1 MIKVDLIEKLPTSVS
16 SFNTLRKKGLI
27 YVDKTEKIHS
37 IASLTKKF
45 FLARPRRFGKSLL
58 ISTFE
63 SLFRSGVQHFK
74 GLGIEKLW
82 KEKEKFIVVKLD
94 FSEAKNF
101 CTAEDFRSM
110 LGGVLW
116 QGFAAEGFRYDS
128 HVPVSLVEQI
138 SGWLRQQREASVVLL
153 IDEYDAPLTAVLG
166 DEDLFEKVRL
176 EMAKFFAVVK
186 ANDGVFR
193 FFFMTGITKFRQT
206 GIFSELNHLT
216 DLTFDRN
223 YASLLGYTRP
233 EIDEYFSE
241 YVKAAAEALS
251 CSESEIIDGLTQ
263 NYDGFCF
270 DETAQEHVYN
280 PWSVLNFFTTPE
292 RGYENYWIESGGV
305 ITLLL
310 QYIKTHS
317 LKNPADYQKEKIIPK
332 SVLKASADQK
342 HVSDLALLAQTGYL
356 TIKETRNDVFLVGY
370 PNKEVADA
378 MAQLYYELLLR
389 GKTLDEVGVGGLG
402 TLLWNGSAEEVVDDF
417 NRLTL
422 SLDYSHYPVK
432 DEYCCRGFVQAILH
446 GARCTPRIEVH
457 NAFGRSDLELDAG
470 RRHWVFEFK
479 FLPASVKSQKREAA
493 KLLKE
498 AEDQI
503 LDRRYGVAAAEKGR
517 ELVRLALVFSER
529 ERSFTEWKRLE

>member
-1 MIKVDLIEKLPTSVS
+1 MKVDLIEKLPTSVS
-16 SFNTLRKKGLI
+16 SFNTLRKKGMI
-27 YVDKTEKIHS
+27 YVDKTEIIHS

-63 SLFRSGVQHFK
+63 SLFRSGVQHFQ
-74 GLGIEKLW
+74 GLRIEKLW
-82 KEKEKFIVVKLD
+82 REKEKFTVIKLD

-101 CTAEDFRSM
+101 CTIEDFRSM
-110 LGGVLW
+110 FAGVLW
-116 QGFAAEGFRYDS
+116 QSFTSEGFHYDP
-128 HVPVSLVEQI
+128 HLPISLVEQI
-138 SGWLRQQREASVVLL
+138 SGWLRQQRGASVVLL

-166 DEDLFEKVRL
+166 DEALFTKVRM
-176 EMAKFFAVVK
+176 EMAKFFAIVK

-216 DLTFDRN
+216 DLTLDRN
-223 YASLLGYTRP
+223 YAALLGYTRS
-233 EIDEYFSE
+233 EIDQYFSE
-241 YVKAAAEALS
+241 YVQAAAQALG
-251 CSESEIIDGLTQ
+251 CSRAEVVDGLTQ

-280 PWSVLNFFTTPE
+280 PWSVLNFFTAPE

-310 QYIKTHS
+310 QYIKTHT

-332 SVLKASADQK
+332 AVLKASADQK
-342 HVSDLALLAQTGYL
+342 HVSDLALLTQTGYL
-356 TIKETRNDVFLVGY
+356 TIKETRNDVFQVGY

-378 MAQLYYELLLR
+378 MAQLYYELLLG

-402 TLLWNGSAEEVVDDF
+402 TLLWNGVAAEVVADF

-479 FLPASVKSQKREAA
+479 FLPASMKSQKREAA

-503 LDRRYGVAAAEKGR
+503 RDRRYGVAATDSRR

-529 ERSFTEWKRLE
+529 ERCFTEWKRLE

>member
-1 MIKVDLIEKLPTSVS
+1 MKVDLMEKLPTSVS
-16 SFNTLRKKGLI
+16 SFNVLRQQGMI
-27 YVDKTEKIHS
+27 YVDKTEQIYS
-37 IASLTKKF
+37 IAALTKKF

-63 SLFRSGVQHFK
+63 SLFRFGLKHFK
-74 GLGIEKLW
+74 GLDIEKKPW
-82 KEKEKFIVVKLD
+82 KAARKYTVVKLD
-94 FSEAKNF
+94 FSRAKNF
-101 CTAEDFRSM
+101 GSIEEFRLM
-110 LGGVLW
+110 FDGALR
-116 QGFAAEGFRYDS
+116 QGFANEGFAYD
-128 HVPVSLVEQI
+128 PDKQGGMLEQI
-138 SGWLRQQREASVVLL
+138 SLWLQRKPGASVVLL

-166 DEDLFEKVRL
+166 DDSLFEQVRR
-176 EMAKFFAVVK
+176 EMAKFFAEVK
-186 ANDGVFR
+186 ANDEVFR

-206 GIFSELNHLT
+206 GIFSEINQLT
-216 DLTFDRN
+216 DLTLDQN
-223 YASLLGYTRP
+223 YAALLGYTRSEIEQYFP
-233 EIDEYFSE
+233 EYIKE
-241 YVKAAAEALS
+241 AANALQ
-251 CSESEIIDGLTQ
+251 CSEKEVVDGLTE

-342 HVSDLALLAQTGYL
+342 HMSDLALLTQTGYL

-378 MAQLYYELLLR
+378 MAQLYYELLLS
-389 GKTLDEVGVGGLG
+389 GKTLDEVGAGGLG
-402 TLLWNGSAEEVVDDF
+402 TLLWTGNAEEVVADF

-470 RRHWVFEFK
+470 RWHWVFEFK

-493 KLLKE
+493 RLLKE

-503 LDRRYGVAAAEKGR
+503 MDRRYGVAAAESGR
-517 ELVRLALVFSER
+517 EFVRLALVFSER
-529 ERSFTEWKRLE
+529 ERSFTEWKRVA